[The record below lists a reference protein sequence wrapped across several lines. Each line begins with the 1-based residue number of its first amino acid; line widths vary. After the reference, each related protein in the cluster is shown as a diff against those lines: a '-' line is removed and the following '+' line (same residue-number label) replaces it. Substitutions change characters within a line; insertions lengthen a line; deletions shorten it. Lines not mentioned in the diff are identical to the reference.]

1 MSVENYK
8 KALFDSIMNLL
19 WRQWVALGVSGYSA
33 KDEERYVLDPES
45 LIVFSAAFCRQ
56 DARLFDLFA
65 SWLLKYGR
73 LINTTRLKALLGKA
87 EYCDRRSLSY
97 LAALNVEAGD
107 KRWSR
112 FAVNEGFVEDEGRVL
127 FVAENGDEYNYCRS
141 QDELALRYGW
151 YRPTFVVQNKL
162 RRELSAGHSTLLLRL
177 RSLFGVSARAEVLVL
192 LMQGA
197 ANIQQLSEQSGFVR
211 SAVKE
216 VLDEL
221 LMGNM
226 ASTVKVSG
234 GRVSYVLKNA
244 EGLMSMMGV
253 NKVIFP
259 DWKNIYGAFG
269 KIWKLVSNPRL
280 KGLSS
285 ATFKGELR
293 HLFYAELQ
301 PAFLH
306 CGVSNLEKLTEATLD
321 DLPCIIAE
329 M

>member
-1 MSVENYK
+1 M
-8 KALFDSIMNLL
+8 
-19 WRQWVALGVSGYSA
+19 
-33 KDEERYVLDPES
+33 
-45 LIVFSAAFCRQ
+45 
-56 DARLFDLFA
+56 
-65 SWLLKYGR
+65 
-73 LINTTRLKALLGKA
+73 
-87 EYCDRRSLSY
+87 
-97 LAALNVEAGD
+97 
-107 KRWSR
+107 
-112 FAVNEGFVEDEGRVL
+112 
-127 FVAENGDEYNYCRS
+127 AENGDEYHYCKT
-141 QDELALRYGW
+141 QDELALRYGF

-162 RRELSAGHSTLLLRL
+162 RRELPIGCSALLLRL

-211 SAVKE
+211 SAVKD

-221 LMGNM
+221 LVGNM
-226 ASTVKVSG
+226 VSTVKVSG

>member
-1 MSVENYK
+1 
-8 KALFDSIMNLL
+8 MNLL
-19 WRQWVALGVSGYSA
+19 WRQWVALGVAGYSRESE
-33 KDEERYVLDPES
+33 KQYTLDPES
-45 LIVFSAAFCRQ
+45 LIIFSAAFCRQ

-73 LINTTRLKALLGKA
+73 LINTTRLKSLLSKA
-87 EYCDRRSLSY
+87 AYCDTRTLAY
-97 LAALNVEAGD
+97 LAALNVEGGD

-112 FAVNEGFVEDEGRVL
+112 FAVSEKFEEDEGRVL
-127 FVAENGDEYNYCRS
+127 FVAENGDEYNYCRA
-141 QDELALRYGW
+141 QDELALRYGL

-162 RRELSAGHSTLLLRL
+162 RRELPADHPTLLLRL
-177 RSLFGVSARAEVLVL
+177 RSLFGVSARAEVLML

-226 ASTVKVSG
+226 VSTVKVSG
-234 GRVSYVLKNA
+234 GRVAYVLRNA
-244 EGLMSMMGV
+244 DGLMSLMGV
-253 NKVIFP
+253 EKVIVP
-259 DWKNIYGAFG
+259 DWKNIYEALG

-280 KGLSS
+280 LGLSE
-285 ATFKGELR
+285 ATFTGELM
-293 HLFYAELQ
+293 HLFRAEIQ
-301 PAFLH
+301 PFLLH
-306 CGVSNLEKLTEATLD
+306 CGVRNLENLSETALE
-321 DLPCIIAE
+321 DLPRIISE